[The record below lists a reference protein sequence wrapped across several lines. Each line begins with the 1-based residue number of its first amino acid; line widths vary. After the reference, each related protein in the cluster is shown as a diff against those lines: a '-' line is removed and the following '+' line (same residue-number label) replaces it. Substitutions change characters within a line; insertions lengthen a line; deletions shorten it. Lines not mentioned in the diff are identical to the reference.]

1 MAKESILD
9 LEKKLEELKE
19 QQKQTEATFHQIAGA
34 IAVIDGMIK
43 EQQEGS
49 KSKKSA

>member
-1 MAKESILD
+1 MANDSIKD

-19 QQKQTEATFHQIAGA
+19 QQ
-34 IAVIDGMIK
+34 
-43 EQQEGS
+43 EGS